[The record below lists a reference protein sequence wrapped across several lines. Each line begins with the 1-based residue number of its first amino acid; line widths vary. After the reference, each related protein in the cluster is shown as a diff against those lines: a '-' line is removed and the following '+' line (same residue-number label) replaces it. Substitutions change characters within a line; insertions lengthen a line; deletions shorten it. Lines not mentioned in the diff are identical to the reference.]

1 MTEDIRSMLTSRAK
15 VPPRN
20 SALKFSK
27 QKKDEEFLSDLPL
40 KDEEKDLSTSAEVA
54 NLEKNS
60 AEVEKVEFAEKT
72 SQSPSIAEELA
83 SQDKQNTQRTK
94 TSKNDIQRSTA
105 KSADNDSAKLTN
117 QQESIPT
124 VKAEAEI
131 ENVLPLSLDGTI
143 ASSRVS
149 VPESEPSS
157 SQSPSDLQKIQA
169 ELEKLPQIGKRL
181 AVHLEQQI
189 RAELL
194 YLCDRIEITPEIFL
208 EAAFVALQNQPKL
221 LEEITTDAKER
232 LAVRKRAG
240 FLRRTK
246 SMIDKIG

>member
-40 KDEEKDLSTSAEVA
+40 KDEEKDLSISSEVD

-60 AEVEKVEFAEKT
+60 EIEQVEFTEET
-72 SQSPSIAEELA
+72 SQLPSVAKELA

-94 TSKNDIQRSTA
+94 TAKNDIQRSTA

-117 QQESIPT
+117 QQESIPS

-131 ENVLPLSLDGTI
+131 ENVLSPSKDSAI
-143 ASSRVS
+143 ASSRVF

-189 RAELL
+189 RTELL